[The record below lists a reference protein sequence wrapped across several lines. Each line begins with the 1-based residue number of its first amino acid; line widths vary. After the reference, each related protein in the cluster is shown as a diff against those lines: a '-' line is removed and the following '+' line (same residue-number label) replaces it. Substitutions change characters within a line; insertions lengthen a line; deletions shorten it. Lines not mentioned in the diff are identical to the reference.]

1 MSNSLKFVTMFA
13 LLVIILSSGLAQGSP
28 NVQLLAQVNDY
39 HSVGYNDCWGYTAPD
54 GREYALLGVLDGTS
68 IIDITDAPSVVEV
81 AFIPSSFSPWKDIK
95 TYRHYAYVV
104 TEASS
109 GALQVIDLSMLPN
122 SASLVGTFPQF
133 APSHNI
139 SIDTANAMLYAEGSS
154 SEPVRAISLAD
165 PLNPVQVSSFGNPS
179 GIRSHD
185 IYARDHIAYVSEGLN
200 RTVGIFDV
208 SAPDS
213 PTLLKRFT
221 IPAGGHVH
229 NAWLS
234 DDGNYLMTT
243 EETVGRTVKLW
254 DITNLGSISMTDEY
268 LALPNLELA
277 HNTHIKGEY
286 AYISHY
292 KDGLRIVDISDPDN
306 IFEVGYYD
314 TFPGSGGIFGGA
326 WGAFPFFASGKVL
339 ISDRASGLFV
349 VYFAGAQ
356 TGVGSSSELPNK
368 FAVSPNYPNP
378 FNPTT
383 TINYQLSE
391 ATTVRLTIYNVL
403 GQKIRTLVDQALG
416 SGFHKAIWDGRSD
429 SGLSVVSGTY
439 IYRFE
444 AGSFID
450 TNKMLLLK

>member
-1 MSNSLKFVTMFA
+1 MSNSLKFVTMSA
-13 LLVIILSSGLAQGSP
+13 LLVIIPSSGLAQGSP
-28 NVQLLAQVNDY
+28 NVQLLAQVDDY

-68 IIDITDAPSVVEV
+68 IIDISEAATVGEV
-81 AFIPSSFSPWKDIK
+81 AFIPSSFSTWKDIK
-95 TYRHYAYVV
+95 TYRHFAYVV
-104 TEASS
+104 TEAPS
-109 GALQVIDLSMLPN
+109 GALQIIDLSTLPD
-122 SASLVGTFPQF
+122 SAALVRSFSEF

-139 SIDTANAMLYAEGSS
+139 SIDTANAMLYVEGSS
-154 SEPVRAISLAD
+154 SESVRVISLAD
-165 PLNPVQVSSFGNPS
+165 PLNPVQVSSFGIP
-179 GIRSHD
+179 SHD
-185 IYARDHIAYVSEGLN
+185 IYARDNIAYVSEGSN
-200 RTVGIFDV
+200 HTVGIFDL
-208 SAPDS
+208 STPDT
-213 PTLLKRFT
+213 PTLLKRFG
-221 IPAGGHVH
+221 IPTNGYVH

-243 EETVGRTVKLW
+243 EETAGKTVKMW
-254 DITNLGSISMTDEY
+254 NISNFDSIRLSDEY
-268 LALPNLELA
+268 LALPNLEIA
-277 HNTHIKGEY
+277 HNTHIKGDY

-292 KDGLRIVDISDPDN
+292 KDGLRIVDISDPDS

-314 TFPGSGGIFGGA
+314 TFPGPGGIFDGA

-339 ISDRASGLFV
+339 ISDRTSGLFV

-356 TGVGSSSELPNK
+356 TGVGNSNELPVE